1 MYRCPQCQH
10 LSISGGTTF
19 FMTLNGTTTCPRCM
33 STLRIKRKSTN
44 YLVIAYMCLRAILSS
59 VLPDGYDVGLFIEAN
74 VIIALLVAQFLF
86 LEYEVASPRTS
97 HESPKN

>member
-1 MYRCPQCQH
+1 
-10 LSISGGTTF
+10 
-19 FMTLNGTTTCPRCM
+19 MTLNGTTTCPRCM

-59 VLPDGYDVGLFIEAN
+59 VLPEGYDVGLFIDAN

-86 LEYEVASPRTS
+86 LEYEVASPGTL